1 MFLMYGEA
9 AFITQVGISSGPATR
24 SVWREF
30 LIIVC
35 ISKLSVG
42 VKQMEFKVS
51 VGPIASNIVPSLF
64 MIEFDNFLPTLVY

>member
-9 AFITQVGISSGPATR
+9 AFITQVSISSGPALEVFGR
-24 SVWREF
+24 C
-30 LIIVC
+30 LIVVC

-42 VKQMEFKVS
+42 VKHMEFKT

-64 MIEFDNFLPTLVY
+64 MMEFDHFIPTLVY